1 MNNLTSAGVITIKN
15 IKAMKHT
22 ETIIAAAGGLL
33 VGAALAL
40 VFAPQKGEHLRH
52 DIKKFLKDKGISLKK
67 NKLEELVDEIV
78 EEIK

>member
-1 MNNLTSAGVITIKN
+1 
-15 IKAMKHT
+15 MKHT

-33 VGAALAL
+33 VGATLALA
-40 VFAPQKGEHLRH
+40 FAPKKGEHLRH
-52 DIKKFLKDKGISLKK
+52 DIKKFLKNKGIALKK

>member
-1 MNNLTSAGVITIKN
+1 
-15 IKAMKHT
+15 MKHT

-33 VGAALAL
+33 VGAAIAL
-40 VFAPQKGEHLRH
+40 LFAPKKGENLRS
-52 DIKKFLKDKGISLKK
+52 DIKKFLREKGIVLKK

>member
-1 MNNLTSAGVITIKN
+1 MRY
-15 IKAMKHT
+15 T
-22 ETIIAAAGGLL
+22 ETIVAAAGGLL

-40 VFAPQKGEHLRH
+40 VFAPKKGEHLRS
-52 DIKKFLKDKGISLKK
+52 DIKRFLKEKGITLKK